1 MKRPIVALAL
11 LTAVAVAILVVAQL
25 QPPRLTASTLEK
37 AREVQKKLDQ
47 EATSKPAETQVAQ
60 AAPAPKPQET
70 PKPPEAAKPEGGKV
84 FKVKFECSNGTFTVE
99 VNPDWAPIGAARF
112 EQLVKEGIFNEAR
125 FFRVV
130 PGFVVQFGIP
140 GDPAVAKKWRDAT
153 IKDEPVKQTNAVGT
167 LTFAKTGMPN
177 SRTTQ
182 LFINLKA
189 NTQLDGMG
197 FSPFGKVVEGF
208 EVVKAITA
216 QYGENPDQGMIQAMG
231 NEYLKKSFPNMD
243 YIKSATIV
251 P

>member
-1 MKRPIVALAL
+1 MKRPITVLAL
-11 LTAVAVAILVVAQL
+11 VTAVAAAILVVAQL
-25 QPPRLTASTLEK
+25 QPARLTASTLEK
-37 AREVQKKLDQ
+37 AHEVQQKLDQ
-47 EATSKPAETQVAQ
+47 EAASKPVETQVAQ
-60 AAPAPKPQET
+60 AAPAKPQEA

-112 EQLVKEGIFNEAR
+112 EQLVKEGILNEAR

-153 IKDEPVKQTNAVGT
+153 IKDEPVKQTNAAGT

-189 NTQLDGMG
+189 NSQLDGMG

-208 EVVKAITA
+208 EVVKAITS

-243 YIKSATIV
+243 YIKSATII